1 MPSFTKKD
9 VFDRKIESD
18 GLIPYH
24 VRAPAA

>member
-9 VFDRKIESD
+9 VFDRKIENHAR
-18 GLIPYH
+18 IPSL